1 MIAWCPTVPES
12 PESTR
17 IVLSVIGPHSG
28 CGKTALVVQLL
39 RRGIGLGCLKI
50 SPMHEQRAT
59 PPSDHEV
66 LEHGYQFDD
75 AAGLSRAGKDSA
87 LYLAAGAVQVERL
100 SHQRDGLALGLEAG
114 LQRFPPGTPV
124 VVESSKAVRLL
135 DPVAVIM
142 VVRPPMRAMKPS
154 TVEVLPL
161 VTDLL
166 VNVSTDGER
175 DVVEARRLRDE
186 FSALRPQHIWAADL
200 VSEPLPEGL
209 VIRLRR
215 LLEPR
220 RFAK

>member
-1 MIAWCPTVPES
+1 MIAWCPTVPEP
-12 PESTR
+12 PESPR

-28 CGKTALVVQLL
+28 CGKTALVIQLL
-39 RRGIGLGCLKI
+39 HRGMGLGCLKI
-50 SPMHEQRAT
+50 SPIHEQRAT

-66 LEHGYQFDD
+66 VEEAYQFDD
-75 AAGLSRAGKDSA
+75 DASLSRPGKDSA

-100 SHQRDGLALGLEAG
+100 SHQRDGLTPGLKAA
-114 LQRFPPGTPV
+114 LQRFAPSTPV

-135 DPVAVIM
+135 RPAAVIM
-142 VVRPPMRAMKPS
+142 VVRPPTRAMKPS

-166 VNVSTDGER
+166 VNVSEDGER
-175 DVVEARRLRDE
+175 AADEAQRLRDE
-186 FSALRPQHIWAADL
+186 FPALRPQHIWAADL
-200 VSEPLPEGL
+200 VSQPLPEEL

-220 RFAK
+220 RSSK